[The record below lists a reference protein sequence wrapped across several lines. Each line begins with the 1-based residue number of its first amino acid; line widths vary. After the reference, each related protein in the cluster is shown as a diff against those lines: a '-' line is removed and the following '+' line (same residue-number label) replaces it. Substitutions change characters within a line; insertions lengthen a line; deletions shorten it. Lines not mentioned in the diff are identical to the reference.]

1 MMRPGNE
8 KTPNG
13 GQAEGVFKSTSS
25 PSILAYLG
33 SLFKRNR
40 IWLLAFDLEEAR
52 QRYASSGKLIRQAV
66 VCIALAVLRIAGVRY
81 V

>member
-1 MMRPGNE
+1 MMRPRNE

-25 PSILAYLG
+25 PSIFAYLG
-33 SLFKRNR
+33 ALIKRNR
-40 IWLLAFDLEEAR
+40 IWLLSYDLEEAR
-52 QRYASSGKLIRQAV
+52 QRYASSGKLIRQAA
-66 VCIALAVLRIAGVRY
+66 VCIALAFLRLAGVRY